1 MGTTGRTWGIPGTSE
16 AAATIPSPARGAISS
31 AGNFT
36 SENRPPTCL
45 ATLLTTNRPIGG
57 PYWGWWGEEAWPRII
72 GTASTLPDTPSN
84 DISGDN
90 EGGGG
95 PALSSLIAYA
105 RTQYP

>member
-16 AAATIPSPARGAISS
+16 AAANHPSPARGAISS